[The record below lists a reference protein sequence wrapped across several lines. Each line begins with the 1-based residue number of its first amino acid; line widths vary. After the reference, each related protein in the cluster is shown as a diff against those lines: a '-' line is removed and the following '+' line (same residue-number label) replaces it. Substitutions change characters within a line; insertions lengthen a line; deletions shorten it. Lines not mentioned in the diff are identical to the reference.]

1 MPYDEPFRPRRRY
14 RQPGALSPRS
24 AYSELHDYDFE
35 MRGPYRPGR
44 LVDAYMEWRQFK
56 RESGLAD
63 ERRPVDDLER
73 LRRWEEWRR
82 LRRLPEPERRRRIRE
97 RRRGPTRGPRW
108 PRADL

>member
-1 MPYDEPFRPRRRY
+1 MPYDDTFRLPRRYFRS
-14 RQPGALSPRS
+14 GFISPRS
-24 AYSELHDYDFE
+24 AYAELHDYDFE

-44 LVDAYMEWRQFK
+44 LVDAYMEWQQFK

-63 ERRPVDDLER
+63 ERGPVDDLER
-73 LRRWEEWRR
+73 LIRWEEWRR
-82 LRRLPEPERRRRIRE
+82 MRRLPERVRRRRIRE

>member
-1 MPYDEPFRPRRRY
+1 MPYDDGFRLPRRYLRL
-14 RQPGALSPRS
+14 GFLSPRS

-56 RESGLAD
+56 RETGLTEED
-63 ERRPVDDLER
+63 GPVDDLQR

-82 LRRLPEPERRRRIRE
+82 LRRLPEPVRRKRIRE
-97 RRRGPTRGPRW
+97 RRRGPVRGPRW

>member
-1 MPYDEPFRPRRRY
+1 MPYDDTFRLPRRYFRP
-14 RQPGALSPRS
+14 GFISPRS
-24 AYSELHDYDFE
+24 AYAELHDYDFE

-44 LVDAYMEWRQFK
+44 LVDAYMEWQQFK

-63 ERRPVDDLER
+63 ERGPVDDLER
-73 LRRWEEWRR
+73 LIRWEEWRR
-82 LRRLPEPERRRRIRE
+82 MRRLPERVRRRRLRE